1 MSTKQIAE
9 ILKKC
14 EILGVLSDN
23 ELRSIS
29 RLGQIETFEAGDT
42 IHKQGS
48 LGIKLYVLSK
58 GQVSLERKI
67 DLGNS
72 RQGNV
77 TVFVLR
83 ERPNRR
89 LMGGWSTLVGKEHVQ
104 MCSAVCNTP
113 TQVVSIPCGDLKAVL
128 YENSEI
134 RIKILEKLVLLLRD
148 RIDSSYGAIETL

>member
-1 MSTKQIAE
+1 MSTEQITE

-14 EILGVLSDN
+14 EIFGDLSDK
-23 ELRSIS
+23 ELRSIAQ
-29 RLGQIETFEAGDT
+29 LGQIEIFEPGDT

-48 LGIKLYVLSK
+48 LGTKLYILSK
-58 GQVSLERKI
+58 GQVSLERKV

-72 RQGNV
+72 RQGNI

-113 TQVVSIPCGDLKAVL
+113 TQVVSIPCSDLKTVL
-128 YENSEI
+128 NENSEI

-148 RIDSSYGAIETL
+148 RIDSSYGAIETI

>member
-1 MSTKQIAE
+1 MNTGQLTE
-9 ILKKC
+9 ILRKC
-14 EILGVLSDN
+14 EIFGDLSDQ
-23 ELRSIS
+23 ELRSIAQ
-29 RLGQIETFEAGDT
+29 LGQIETFETGDT
-42 IHKQGS
+42 IHEQGS
-48 LGIKLYVLSK
+48 LGTKLFILSK
-58 GQVSLERKI
+58 GQVSLERKV

-113 TQVVSIPCGDLKAVL
+113 TQVVSIRCSDLKAVL
-128 YENSEI
+128 NENSGI